1 MEDIMKKFLTAG
13 STIALLALAA
23 APVSAADL
31 KLLSSWNTDNW
42 PTYAALDMF
51 TKKVKSIGEG
61 KVNISI
67 SGKEVVPPFEQLQPV
82 SAGVFD
88 MLYTHGIYHAGSK
101 GIAFTMDAVA
111 PGPKKRRDAGL
122 IDYIDKYYQKHN
134 NMKLLGLVANSNH
147 GYHIFLKKPLTDGSF
162 KGRKVRGT
170 LSYHGV
176 IRLLGGSPVVLPG
189 GQIYTALEKGVIDGA
204 AWPAAG
210 MLTMK
215 HYEVAK
221 FKVRPTF
228 GTTNTGFWIN
238 LAKWKT
244 LTKAE
249 QEVLIEAAKQTEI
262 EMPAEGDRILA
273 EESKTLEKF
282 GVKETMLNAEM
293 AAKVRATFSGDM
305 WTIAQKCCSDGVK
318 GLRALAQKAGLSN

>member
-1 MEDIMKKFLTAG
+1 MKKLLTAG
-13 STIALLALAA
+13 STIAMLSLAA
-23 APVSAADL
+23 PASATDL
-31 KLLSSWNTDNW
+31 KLLTSWNTDNW

-51 TKKVKSIGEG
+51 EKKVKTIGQG
-61 KVNISI
+61 KVTLSI

-111 PGPKKRRDAGL
+111 PGPQKRRDAGL

-134 NMKLLGLVANSNH
+134 KMKLLGLVANSNQ
-147 GYHIFLKKPLTDGSF
+147 GYHIFLKKPLADGSL

-249 QEVLIEAAKQTEI
+249 QDVLITAAKQTEI

-273 EESKTLEKF
+273 EESKTLAKF
-282 GVKETMLNAEM
+282 GVKETMLNDEM
-293 AAKVRATFSGDM
+293 AAKVRKTFSSDM
-305 WTIAQKCCSDGVK
+305 WTIAQKCCSDGV
-318 GLRALAQKAGLSN
+318 GELRALARKAGLSN

>member
-1 MEDIMKKFLTAG
+1 MNRFLAAG
-13 STIALLALAA
+13 STAALLAFAA

-31 KLLSSWNTDNW
+31 KLLTSWNTDNW

-51 TKKVKSIGEG
+51 EKKVKAIGGG
-61 KVNISI
+61 KVKLSI

-88 MLYTHGIYHAGSK
+88 MLYSHGIYHAGSK
-101 GIAFTMDAVA
+101 GIAFTMDGIAA
-111 PGPKKRRDAGL
+111 GAEKRRAAGL
-122 IDYIDKYYQKHN
+122 IDYIDNYYQKHN
-134 NMKLLGLVANSNH
+134 KMKLLGLVANSNQ
-147 GYHIFLKKPLTDGSF
+147 GYHIFLKKPLEAGGF

-215 HYEVAK
+215 HFEVAK
-221 FKVRPTF
+221 YKVRPTF
-228 GTTNTGFWIN
+228 GTTNTGFWVN

-244 LTKAE
+244 LSKAE
-249 QEVLIEAAKQTEI
+249 QDVLIQAAKQTEI
-262 EMPAEGDRILA
+262 DMPAEGDRILA

-282 GVKETMLNAEM
+282 GVKETMLNADM
-293 AAKVRATFSGDM
+293 AAKVKSTFASDM

-318 GLRALAQKAGLSN
+318 ELRALAQKAGLSN